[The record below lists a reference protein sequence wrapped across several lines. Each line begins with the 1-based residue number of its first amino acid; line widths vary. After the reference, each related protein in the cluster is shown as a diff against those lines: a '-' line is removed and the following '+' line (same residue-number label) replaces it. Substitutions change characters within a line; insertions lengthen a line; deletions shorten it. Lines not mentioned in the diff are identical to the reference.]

1 MEVSL
6 PKRIMSWENKTPM
19 ADTIDLLSDKPDWM
33 KSYSVEAHKHRGK
46 IGILIGQPR
55 SGTTLFL
62 RLMHLAC
69 LTKMVGERHADFY
82 QKLLDLEELFFKD
95 ASYGYMVNTE
105 CQNLFPDMHLS
116 ETKDEAKYR
125 FTRILSESLMGINTI
140 FQPGFCKVTTLGF
153 GNQNLIPFVEMIRK
167 YFGHLDLKIIFM
179 TRDHDAIIES
189 FKTTDGPAK
198 EFYQDENNIN
208 EVRRMLKEQ
217 KGQMQEAFDFDSD
230 SFISYEKF
238 ILEPSKYLK
247 MISPIY
253 IPNEKAVAR
262 VMEKKIRCSESGFD
276 SNEKWLN
283 NPEKV
288 SLYQTVHHRADIPI

>member
-1 MEVSL
+1 MT
-6 PKRIMSWENKTPM
+6 WENKRPPQ
-19 ADTIDLLSDKPDWM
+19 DTIDLLSDKPDWM
-33 KSYSVEAHKHRGK
+33 KSHSSEAHKHRGK

-69 LTKMVGERHADFY
+69 LTKMVGERHAHFY
-82 QKLLDLEELFFKD
+82 SKLLQLEKLFFED
-95 ASYGYMVNTE
+95 ASYGYMVSTE
-105 CQNLFPDMHLS
+105 CQNLFPDMHLA
-116 ETKDEAKYR
+116 ETKGEAHFR
-125 FTRILSESLMGINTI
+125 FTRVLSESLLGVNTI

-153 GNQNLIPFVEMIRK
+153 GNDNLIPFVGMLRR
-167 YFGHLDLKIIFM
+167 YFSHLDLKIIFM

-189 FKTTDGPAK
+189 FKTTDGPHK
-198 EFYQDENNIN
+198 DSYQDENNIK

-217 KGQMQEAFDFDSD
+217 KEQMQEAFDFDTD

-238 ILEPSKYLK
+238 ILDPTKYLK
-247 MISPIY
+247 MINPIY
-253 IPNEKAVAR
+253 IPNERAVQR

-288 SLYQTVHHRADIPI
+288 SLYQTVYNRTDVFT